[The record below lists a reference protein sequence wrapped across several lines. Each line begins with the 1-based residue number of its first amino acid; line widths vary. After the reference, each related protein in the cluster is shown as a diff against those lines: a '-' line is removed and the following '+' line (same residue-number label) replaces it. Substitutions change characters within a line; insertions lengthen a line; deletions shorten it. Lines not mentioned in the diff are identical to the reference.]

1 MQSVKNRHNASGD
14 CQKELKF
21 LGPTCDQRNK
31 EGRSRAGSPRGT
43 RGPGFCGWG
52 THGVVTFLV
61 AHGTVRPSS
70 TAAGGRCPWPV
81 ALAGRRASEA
91 CVFYGSRHRRALGSS
106 AYART
111 GGFFSS
117 SSTADLQF
125 PETMERNVSPYHH
138 NHHHHGAKA
147 TLMIAGCF
155 FFLFVFFFV
164 YVLVLH
170 VDDSSVA

>member
-1 MQSVKNRHNASGD
+1 M
-14 CQKELKF
+14 
-21 LGPTCDQRNK
+21 
-31 EGRSRAGSPRGT
+31 
-43 RGPGFCGWG
+43 
-52 THGVVTFLV
+52 
-61 AHGTVRPSS
+61 
-70 TAAGGRCPWPV
+70 

-106 AYART
+106 AYTRT
-111 GGFFSS
+111 AG
-117 SSTADLQF
+117 AILLILEHRRHYCDLQF

-155 FFLFVFFFV
+155 FFAFCVFFV